1 MSGELSSDATL
12 SPRAVSVSLL
22 VHLGPAP
29 GSGGP
34 MCRVSFRFRSRG
46 ARPPPRTPQ
55 GQAAEPHRARPGAAR
70 HIPHARFGA
79 GGHFQIH
86 SSYLNDTLPF
96 YFLGV
101 LPSISALCAMSN
113 SAKKKTTAMREVR
126 APQPGA
132 AHQCRRL
139 LFDWPLPRTHAH
151 IFACRWLGACMPPPT
166 PPAEVQQSPGVLL
179 QQQNGPS
186 VCFPN
191 AGYRVISTCAD
202 PNRPVQRE
210 S

>member
-1 MSGELSSDATL
+1 MPST
-12 SPRAVSVSLL
+12 P
-22 VHLGPAP
+22 
-29 GSGGP
+29 
-34 MCRVSFRFRSRG
+34 FRES
-46 ARPPPRTPQ
+46 
-55 GQAAEPHRARPGAAR
+55 
-70 HIPHARFGA
+70 
-79 GGHFQIH
+79 
-86 SSYLNDTLPF
+86 TLPF
-96 YFLGV
+96 SYLGV

-191 AGYRVISTCAD
+191 AGYRIISTCAD
-202 PNRPVQRE
+202 AAKPKASRKELLTTCVRMTPLSGARWRRKV
-210 S
+210 

>member
-1 MSGELSSDATL
+1 MLVEWCRELRRAPRDEARASSSLVRQIADSRLEFAPL
-12 SPRAVSVSLL
+12 PRLVSTSRTRASLHTRSCL
-22 VHLGPAP
+22 VAWRTSELGH
-29 GSGGP
+29 
-34 MCRVSFRFRSRG
+34 VFSF
-46 ARPPPRTPQ
+46 
-55 GQAAEPHRARPGAAR
+55 
-70 HIPHARFGA
+70 
-79 GGHFQIH
+79 
-86 SSYLNDTLPF
+86 DTLPF

>member
-1 MSGELSSDATL
+1 MF
-12 SPRAVSVSLL
+12 SPRCGPTTSVWEDGEVNGRRMLRASAACEE
-22 VHLGPAP
+22 PA
-29 GSGGP
+29 
-34 MCRVSFRFRSRG
+34 
-46 ARPPPRTPQ
+46 TWTKPQ
-55 GQAAEPHRARPGAAR
+55 GATGGVPGVNGVGPLQGTHTHR
-70 HIPHARFGA
+70 
-79 GGHFQIH
+79 
-86 SSYLNDTLPF
+86 YTLPF

>member
-1 MSGELSSDATL
+1 MATC
-12 SPRAVSVSLL
+12 SPPFHAVHAAAFDSRVMTRQWWDQGCSRDVTRLISAR
-22 VHLGPAP
+22 G
-29 GSGGP
+29 
-34 MCRVSFRFRSRG
+34 RVSIGLLMYYSIWMFDWTSGDFSQCR
-46 ARPPPRTPQ
+46 
-55 GQAAEPHRARPGAAR
+55 
-70 HIPHARFGA
+70 
-79 GGHFQIH
+79 
-86 SSYLNDTLPF
+86 TLPF

>member
-1 MSGELSSDATL
+1 MASLDVSWARGGGADILRYFSFLGSKVAWRIHIWVKGWAWWGIHHIVCSSIRKSQKSKSQNPKISILNPAS
-12 SPRAVSVSLL
+12 SPKVGDMWA
-22 VHLGPAP
+22 
-29 GSGGP
+29 
-34 MCRVSFRFRSRG
+34 
-46 ARPPPRTPQ
+46 
-55 GQAAEPHRARPGAAR
+55 
-70 HIPHARFGA
+70 
-79 GGHFQIH
+79 
-86 SSYLNDTLPF
+86 YTLPF

-179 QQQNGPS
+179 QQQNGPF